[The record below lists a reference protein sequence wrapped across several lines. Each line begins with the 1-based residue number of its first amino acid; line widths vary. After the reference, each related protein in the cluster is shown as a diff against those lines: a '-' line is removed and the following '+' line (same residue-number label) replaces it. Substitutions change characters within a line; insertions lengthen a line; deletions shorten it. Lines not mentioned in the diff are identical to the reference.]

1 MRVFDVMIETTREI
15 VQVESKLFPFS
26 QDKFLSTVSG
36 AEPPI
41 VAARQQIL
49 SLISDNMATPAKA
62 TYSSTQPLPASGA
75 LKNSAFCFRR
85 LNPINAHSS
94 STGRAAPRRACGAL
108 VRLCRGRG
116 AWGVGRGAWG
126 VPQSAAN
133 EWLTVSIRTRML
145 R

>member
-1 MRVFDVMIETTREI
+1 MMRVFDVMIETTREI

-62 TYSSTQPLPASGA
+62 TNRSTQPLHA
-75 LKNSAFCFRR
+75 
-85 LNPINAHSS
+85 
-94 STGRAAPRRACGAL
+94 
-108 VRLCRGRG
+108 
-116 AWGVGRGAWG
+116 
-126 VPQSAAN
+126 
-133 EWLTVSIRTRML
+133 
-145 R
+145 